1 MSGAGHWAVIP
12 AAGAGRRMCTR
23 TPKQYLPL
31 LGRAVIEHTLARFI
45 QHPRIDG
52 IVVAIDADDDRWPSL
67 KPSSSKPLVTVE
79 GGSERCHSVLN
90 ALAHLTAYAEPQA
103 WVLVHDA
110 VRACLV
116 PEDLDR
122 MIKILDDDPV
132 GGILAARVRD
142 TLKRED
148 ADGCIAQ
155 TVDRTGIWHAL
166 TPQMFRLRILEI
178 AMRRAIDEGAAPT
191 DEAAAVERTGLRPRL
206 VEGRSDNIKITYP
219 EDLTQAERILA
230 AQTQSGKRVP

>member
-1 MSGAGHWAVIP
+1 MSGTGHWAVIP
-12 AAGAGRRMCTR
+12 AAGAGRRMRSR

-45 QHPRIDG
+45 QHPRIYG
-52 IVVAIDADDDRWPSL
+52 IVVAIDADDDRWSSL
-67 KPSSSKPLVTVE
+67 KLNSAKPLITVP
-79 GGSERCHSVLN
+79 GGVERCHSVLN
-90 ALAHLTAYAEPQA
+90 ALAHLTTRAEPQT

-110 VRACLV
+110 VRACLA

-122 MIKILDDDPV
+122 MIETLDDDPV
-132 GGILAARVRD
+132 GGILATRVRD

-148 ADGCIAQ
+148 ADGCIEQ
-155 TVDRTGIWHAL
+155 TVDRKGIWHAL

-178 AMRRAIDEGAAPT
+178 ALRRAIDEGTAPT

-219 EDLTQAERILA
+219 EDLAQAETILA
-230 AQTQSGKRVP
+230 AQAP